1 MLDVSAN
8 AGMAKAMLLWDITFR
23 FATIT
28 ILLIIAGL
36 SLRDARHLLQGRL
49 AAVLCISLAA
59 MLAHTLPAGLDRPFA
74 WQAIA
79 WALHTLNITMLWL
92 FGLSLIVDG
101 FKLKSIHW
109 AIVIGHVVILAILQV
124 ALMSETSLPVFE
136 LVIVNRGIQ
145 LGVLAHLFWTSIKG
159 YRDDLVEQRR
169 HTRLWFMIAGS
180 VAAIIIVGGETA
192 QYFVS
197 GAAPDPEWFKIA
209 RVLII
214 FPITVFAAHLFLR
227 LQPEQFMFEAVRPS
241 VVAEPEIAP
250 KDHATHTR
258 LVTAMEDEKLY
269 REHGLGIGDLASKL
283 NVPEH
288 QLRALINK
296 GLGYRNFAA
305 FLNQYR
311 LAEAKAVLADPEQ
324 ARTPILTIAMDV
336 GYASL
341 ATFNRAFKSE
351 EGVTPSAFRT
361 DALETA
367 LQS

>member
-1 MLDVSAN
+1 
-8 AGMAKAMLLWDITFR
+8 MLLWDVTFR

-28 ILLIIAGL
+28 ILLLTAAL

-49 AAVLCISLAA
+49 AAALSLSLAS
-59 MLAHTLPAGLDRPFA
+59 MLAHTLPEALDRPFA

-79 WALHTLNITMLWL
+79 WAIHTLNITMLWL

-101 FKLKSIHW
+101 FKLKPTHW
-109 AIVIGHVVILAILQV
+109 AIVVGHVVILGVLQT
-124 ALMSETSLPVFE
+124 ALMTDLSLPEFW
-136 LVIVNRGIQ
+136 LVIINRSIQ
-145 LGVLAHLFWTSIKG
+145 LGVLAHLFWISVKD

-169 HTRLWFMIAGS
+169 RTRLWFMLAS
-180 VAAIIIVGGETA
+180 SFAAIVIVGGETA
-192 QYFVS
+192 QYFVT

-214 FPITVFAAHLFLR
+214 FPITVFAALWFLR
-227 LQPEQFMFEAVRPS
+227 LQPEQFLFETVRPS
-241 VVAEPEIAP
+241 IVPEPAITP
-250 KDHATHTR
+250 KDQATHTR
-258 LVTAMEDEKLY
+258 LVAAMEDEKQY
-269 REHGLGIGDLASKL
+269 REQGLGIGDLATKL

-296 GLGYRNFAA
+296 GLGYRNFAS

-311 LAEAKAVLADPEQ
+311 LAEAKTALADPEQ

-341 ATFNRAFKSE
+341 ATFNRAFKTE
-351 EGVTPSAFRT
+351 EGTTPSAFRSA
-361 DALETA
+361 ALESA
-367 LQS
+367 AQS

>member
-1 MLDVSAN
+1 
-8 AGMAKAMLLWDITFR
+8 MLLWDITFR

-28 ILLIIAGL
+28 ILLVTAVL

-49 AAVLCISLAA
+49 AAVLSISLAA
-59 MLAHTLPAGLDRPFA
+59 MLAHTLPADLERPFA

-79 WALHTLNITMLWL
+79 WALHTFNITALWL

-101 FKLKSIHW
+101 FKLKTIHW
-109 AIVIGHVVILAILQV
+109 AIVIGHLMILSILQV
-124 ALMSETSLPVFE
+124 ALMTDLPLPVLE
-136 LVIVNRGIQ
+136 LVIIKRGIQ
-145 LGVLAHLFWTSIKG
+145 LGVLAHLFWTSIQG

-169 HTRLWFMIAGS
+169 QTRLWFMIAGS
-180 VAAIIIVGGETA
+180 VAAIVIVGSETA

-214 FPITVFAAHLFLR
+214 FPVTIFAAHLFLR
-227 LQPEQFMFEAVRPS
+227 LQPEQFRFETVQPS
-241 VVAEPEIAP
+241 VVPEPEIAP
-250 KDHATHTR
+250 KDHATHLR
-258 LVTAMEDEKLY
+258 LVAAMEDEKYY
-269 REHGLGIGDLASKL
+269 REQGLGIGELASKL

-296 GLGYRNFAA
+296 GMGYRNFAS

-311 LAEAKAVLADPEQ
+311 LAEAKAALADPEQ

-351 EGVTPSAFRT
+351 EGITPSAFRT
-361 DALETA
+361 EALEA
-367 LQS
+367 AVQS